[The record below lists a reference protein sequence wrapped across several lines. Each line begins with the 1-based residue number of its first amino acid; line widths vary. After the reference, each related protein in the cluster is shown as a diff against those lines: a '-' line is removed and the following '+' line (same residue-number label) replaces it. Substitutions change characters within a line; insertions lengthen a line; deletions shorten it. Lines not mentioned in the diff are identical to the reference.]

1 MVPAA
6 GYDCIKA
13 FSEMDLTED
22 LKKMDV
28 PTHVKQELPAFFKA

>member
-1 MVPAA
+1 M
-6 GYDCIKA
+6 KA

-28 PTHVKQELPAFFKA
+28 PAHVMQELPAFLEA